1 MNEHLDAG
9 MLAKV
14 TGVDRGEE
22 VAMPAARR
30 RRGHGPLP
38 AGAPRPRVTAAGR
51 FWKERPRREGGELGG
66 GPCEAGVGPCGF
78 AHKEPRGAGPSRAGA
93 IAARQLAAPGPG
105 LPGVGGAAT
114 HQDAFEEVALLW
126 RQLHVRHRG

>member
-78 AHKEPRGAGPSRAGA
+78 AHKQRTQGGRAQPRRRHRRQTASRAG
-93 IAARQLAAPGPG
+93 P
-105 LPGVGGAAT
+105 GAAGGGRRS
-114 HQDAFEEVALLW
+114 HSPRCV
-126 RQLHVRHRG
+126 